1 MPHFF
6 RVNSMS
12 RVSLL
17 FAMIIVSSS
26 LFSGCTSETEP
37 LAEDEIGDLSVVVT
51 LDFGDQGNQTANLAE
66 RLTDGRI
73 TFDPVLV
80 APNVTAYRVMEELQL
95 RENFTI
101 DVTYYVGMGAFVHT
115 IDGVSGADDW
125 STYWGFYEEDE
136 MAEVGASTF
145 SITSNINISW
155 ILTPSGDY

>member
-1 MPHFF
+1 M
-6 RVNSMS
+6 
-12 RVSLL
+12 

-26 LFSGCTSETEP
+26 LLSGCTSETEP

-66 RLTDGRI
+66 RLTDGSI

-145 SITSNINISW
+145 SITSNVNISW

>member
-1 MPHFF
+1 
-6 RVNSMS
+6 MS
-12 RVSLL
+12 RVSLV
-17 FAMIIVSSS
+17 FAMIIVCSS
-26 LFSGCTSETEP
+26 LLSGCTSETEP

-66 RLTDGRI
+66 RLTDGSI